1 MHHPHYSRRVRHGSS
16 PVGTRRGGPSS
27 PHVPHSPRSPGP
39 NQCAPGSK
47 TPRSRR
53 LYDPVVR
60 ASSDE
65 GNARKAAAKG
75 AAAASP
81 ETKVAVSTSSTTG
94 AKLSKASVPSKEL
107 SAQEKLKLKV
117 EKMKREREMKE
128 EKRRRARE
136 ESERITKRN
145 ICKRWSFLL
154 LMIPNQLATQS
165 SPNFS
170 SLVVP
175 PVSGSTAA
183 YKIQSAFRRKSGTGD
198 SGVENGDEF

>member
-60 ASSDE
+60 ASSAE
-65 GNARKAAAKG
+65 GKARKAAAKG
-75 AAAASP
+75 AAATSP
-81 ETKVAVSTSSTTG
+81 ETKVAVATSSTI
-94 AKLSKASVPSKEL
+94 ASKSSKASVSSKEL
-107 SAQEKLKLKV
+107 SAQEKMKLKV
-117 EKMKREREMKE
+117 EKMKKEREMKE

-145 ICKRWSFLL
+145 ICTLVTSSANNPKSARLKLILISLL
-154 LMIPNQLATQS
+154 WWC
-165 SPNFS
+165 
-170 SLVVP
+170 
-175 PVSGSTAA
+175 PVSEWTAA
-183 YKIQSAFRRKSGTGD
+183 YKIQSAFRRKAGRGD